1 MEFVEILKDIPLA
14 PYTTLKL
21 GGCASYFVI
30 CRSELEILEALRFA
44 KERNIPHWILGGGS
58 NTIVSDQGYLG
69 LVIKI
74 EIKGIECLSETESE
88 MVVQVG
94 AGEIWD
100 SFVTYSLEQGLSG
113 LECLSGIP
121 GCVGASPIQ
130 NIGAYGQDV
139 SETIDQ
145 VRFVNQFESLV
156 EVTNSE
162 CNFSYRNSRFKSGD
176 WNKNVVTRVTF
187 RLSKKTPVQIKYPE
201 VEKQWKMVA
210 TKESSRTEELFALRK
225 LILGLRKTKSMV
237 LDESDPN
244 TKSVGSFFTNP
255 ILSSELTDAFLSRVS
270 QLGLTPP
277 QIYIE
282 NEETFKIPAAWL
294 IESAGFHKG
303 MNRNGVGISSAHSL
317 ALINIKGR
325 TQDLLNLA
333 DEIKSSVLKQFNI
346 KLSMEPVILC

>member
-14 PYTTLKL
+14 PFTTLKL
-21 GGCASYFVI
+21 GGSASFFA
-30 CRSELEILEALRFA
+30 CCLSESDILEALRFA

-58 NTIVSDQGYLG
+58 NTIVPDDGYIG

-74 EIKGIECLSETESE
+74 EIKGIECLFETESE
-88 MVVQVG
+88 MVLQVG
-94 AGEIWD
+94 AGENWD
-100 SFVTYSLEQGLSG
+100 SFVSYSLEQGLSG

-145 VRFVNQFESLV
+145 VRFVNIFESMV

-176 WNKNVVTRVTF
+176 WNKNVITRVTF
-187 RLSKKTPVQIKYPE
+187 RLSKKRPIQLKYPE
-201 VEKQWKMVA
+201 VQKHWKA
-210 TKESSRTEELFALRK
+210 LALKDASRTEELFALRN
-225 LILGLRKTKSMV
+225 LILALRKTKSMV
-237 LDESDPN
+237 LDAADPN

-255 ILSSELTDAFLSRVS
+255 ILSNELKEAFLLRVS

-277 QIYIE
+277 QIFKE
-282 NEETFKIPAAWL
+282 NDETFKIPAAWL
-294 IESAGFHKG
+294 IESAGFQKG
-303 MNRNGVGISSAHSL
+303 MQKNGVGISSAHSL
-317 ALINIKGR
+317 ALININGR
-325 TQDLLNLA
+325 AQDLLNLA
-333 DEIKSSVLKQFNI
+333 DEIRDSVLKQFQI
-346 KLSMEPVILC
+346 DLSMEPVILG